1 MGILHIEHRIIIGF
15 FLGQVQVKVQLTVD
29 GTHHKEEPGRVR
41 SYFINQFVQGHALAG
56 PFGHLHFLPV
66 PQQTDHLQNQNFQLF
81 RLITHALHGR
91 FHPGNVPVMV
101 RAPQIDDPVKAP
113 AEFIGVVSDIR
124 RKVSRNAII
133 PNHHP
138 VLVVAECGRLQPQGP
153 VLFIHVTLFQQSVT
167 GFFDF
172 ICFVQGLFTEPYIKA
187 DVETFQIFLQRR
199 QFFLIS
205 DGLEL
210 FQPFCFLHLQE
221 TVAILVDDTLGR
233 IDNVVTV
240 VSVLGEFD
248 FFSQQF
254 QIPGIDG
261 TGQIVHL
268 VAGVVDIVFLLHVI
282 PRRLQQIGQSTA
294 YRRAP
299 SVSHVQRTGGVG
311 ADIFQ
316 LYLFIRR
323 FRQIAVILPGFH
335 DAGQHVVHPVR
346 VQIKI
351 DKTGSGNFRF
361 LHIGAVQIFHNV
373 LSQYPGIAPQSS
385 G

>member
-1 MGILHIEHRIIIGF
+1 M
-15 FLGQVQVKVQLTVD
+15 V
-29 GTHHKEEPGRVR
+29 
-41 SYFINQFVQGHALAG
+41 G
-56 PFGHLHFLPV
+56 P
-66 PQQTDHLQNQNFQLF
+66 
-81 RLITHALHGR
+81 
-91 FHPGNVPVMV
+91 
-101 RAPQIDDPVKAP
+101 PQIDDPVKP
-113 AEFIGVVSDIR
+113 PSEFIGMVRNIR

-133 PNHHP
+133 PDHHP
-138 VLVVAECGRLQPQGP
+138 VLVVAEGSGLQPQGP
-153 VLFIHVTLFQQSVT
+153 VLLIHVTLLQQSVT

-172 ICFVQGLFTEPYIKA
+172 ICFVQSLFAKPYIKA
-187 DVETFQIFLQRR
+187 NIETFQIFLQRR
-199 QFFLIS
+199 QLFLIG
-205 DGLEL
+205 DGLKL
-210 FQPFCFLHLQE
+210 FQPLCFLHLQE
-221 TVAILVDDTLGR
+221 AVAILINDALCR
-233 IDNVVTV
+233 IDNVVTM

-268 VAGVVDIVFLLHVI
+268 VASVVDIIFLLHVV

-299 SVSHVQRTGGVG
+299 SVSHVQRTGGIG

-316 LYLFIRR
+316 LYLFVRR
-323 FRQIAVILPGFH
+323 FGQIAVILPGFH

-361 LHIGAVQIFHNV
+361 LHIRAVQIFHNV
-373 LSQYPGIAPQSS
+373 LSQYPGIAT
-385 G
+385 